1 MRGIRCPSFVYVA
14 LQLSILAVLDS
25 WLSLRRQGLHSSTP
39 SARLPQRALQA
50 RPLPEC
56 WAPRPLVSVE
66 PRHPLCSFVLATA
79 STLSLRVRSQEI
91 FATASTDFTGTQWV
105 EADVTVPGTAGV
117 SLLSTCPQGP
127 SMVRAMETAEQK
139 EGEAGKLG
147 EGPLSLRREEE
158 VRSREEAEQHW
169 RSPGVTYSQVPP
181 SL

>member
-1 MRGIRCPSFVYVA
+1 MRGIRCPSFAYCGHFNY
-14 LQLSILAVLDS
+14 QS
-25 WLSLRRQGLHSSTP
+25 WLCWTAGSPCEG

-105 EADVTVPGTAGV
+105 EADVAVPGTAGV

-127 SMVRAMETAEQK
+127 SMVRAMETAEQRK
-139 EGEAGKLG
+139 GRRGSWVRV
-147 EGPLSLRREEE
+147 LSR
-158 VRSREEAEQHW
+158 
-169 RSPGVTYSQVPP
+169 
-181 SL
+181 